1 MQLLS
6 VTSDLEELKSSIE
19 SERSDWTKQEQR
31 MNTIIKTLEDDKDQ
45 LLSDL
50 NDSEETIAGLDNDVR
65 TKVRRPLRLVS
76 CGCIG
81 MCALSPC

>member
-1 MQLLS
+1 MS

-65 TKVRRPLRLVS
+65 TKVRRPPRLVS
-76 CGCIG
+76 RGCIE